1 MATLGQELKK
11 ERESRN
17 ISLDEM
23 ASSTKIVG
31 RYLAALEE
39 DRLDTMPGGFFI
51 KGIIRAYAKYLGLD
65 ENRIL
70 QKYEEAGVLEE
81 PARSRT
87 SEERLGSAILG
98 KNKIIV
104 WVVVGTGLVLLLV
117 ALLFLWRSRRPHAA
131 VPPPKVSTSL
141 LQTHRP
147 SSPPVQKN
155 EASPDQKP
163 AAVPVTEPAAK
174 PGQTVSQTVS
184 QPAAQAASQPVQM
197 EWKGLTM
204 DISFQEETWI
214 QIYADGAFRVG
225 GLFPAGQKVRV
236 QAEKELLIYVGNAGG
251 MTFLLN
257 GNPGKTLG
265 RSGEVLNN
273 IRINLDNY
281 KEFLQTR
288 EPPGPSH

>member
-1 MATLGQELKK
+1 MTTLGQELKK

-51 KGIIRAYAKYLGLD
+51 KGIIRTYAKYLGLD
-65 ENRIL
+65 ENRVL

-87 SEERLGSAILG
+87 SEERLGSALLG
-98 KNKIIV
+98 KNRVLV
-104 WVVVGTGLVLLLV
+104 WAVVATGVVLLLV
-117 ALLFLWRSRRPHAA
+117 ALLFLWRSRLPHTAA
-131 VPPPKVSTSL
+131 PQAKVSTAL
-141 LQTHRP
+141 LQTRRP
-147 SSPPVQKN
+147 SPPPAQKN
-155 EASPDQKP
+155 EAPPDEKP
-163 AAVPVTEPAAK
+163 AAVPVTEPASK
-174 PGQTVSQTVS
+174 PGQTVSQT
-184 QPAAQAASQPVQM
+184 VQM

-214 QIYADGAFRVG
+214 QIYADGAFKVG
-225 GLFPAGQKVRV
+225 GLFPAGQRVRA

-257 GNPGKTLG
+257 GNPGKKLG

-288 EPPGPSH
+288 EPSGPSH